1 MEEFR
6 NPRVAPHNTHFH
18 QAILVNR
25 NKLLAMAHNS
35 IGSRS
40 KGAGYSDMSIHAE
53 RAVVKRLGDIS
64 QLRGA
69 TMYVVR
75 FGPCGEYRNSKPCH
89 ECKVFLDKC
98 MREYGLRKV
107 VYSMTE
113 GIPDTLGFK
122 RKEF

>member
-53 RAVVKRLGDIS
+53 RAVVKALGDIS
-64 QLRGA
+64 QLNGCVL
-69 TMYVVR
+69 VVIR
-75 FGPCGEYRNSKPCH
+75 VNKQGKMLNSEPCDD
-89 ECKVFLDKC
+89 CKKFLEKC
-98 MREYGLRKV
+98 MREYGLLKV
-107 VYSMTE
+107 IYS
-113 GIPDTLGFK
+113 
-122 RKEF
+122 